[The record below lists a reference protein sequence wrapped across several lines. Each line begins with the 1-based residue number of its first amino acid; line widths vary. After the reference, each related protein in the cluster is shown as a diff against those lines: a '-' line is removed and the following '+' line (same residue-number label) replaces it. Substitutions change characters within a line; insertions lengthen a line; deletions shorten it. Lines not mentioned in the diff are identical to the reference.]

1 MDNDAL
7 AQSVPTARPI
17 ASVRHTVSRFYRH
30 SE

>member
-7 AQSVPTARPI
+7 AQSVPAACPI